1 MLLYETTNALLGA
14 FLLNP
19 EDLRGIH
26 WSILLK
32 FAKTLGRF
40 QPKRFVWGCAMGP
53 AMWPQR
59 CELALTP
66 QV

>member
-1 MLLYETTNALLGA
+1 MGLRENSLCPLCGEVDETSIHLPGKCPATMVNRNAFLGA

-32 FAKTLGRF
+32 FAKKSGRF
-40 QPKRFVWGCAMGP
+40 
-53 AMWPQR
+53 
-59 CELALTP
+59 
-66 QV
+66 